1 MEFKMTHILVIR
13 HGESVANQEDK
24 FAGISDFDLTERGKM
39 QAELTAKYIKENFK
53 VDAVYASDLL
63 RAYNTALPT
72 ARAFGLEVNR
82 AQAFREIH
90 GGRWEAVTYEEIWK
104 KDGDAFSLWSTD
116 YRNAYCPEGET
127 IKQVVARAQAET
139 RRIAEAHDG
148 ETVVIASHATPVW
161 AIRELAQ
168 ENNKEYTNDKLA
180 PNASVTI
187 LRYENGQFFEVRHS
201 ITDHL
206 GELATF
212 LTVLED

>member
-1 MEFKMTHILVIR
+1 MTQLLVIR
-13 HGESVANQEDK
+13 HGESVANKEDK

-39 QAELTAKYIKENFK
+39 QAELAAKYIKERFTVN
-53 VDAVYASDLL
+53 AVYASDLL

-72 ARAFGLEVNR
+72 AKAFGLEVNR

-90 GGRWEAVTYEEIWK
+90 AGRWEGVRYEDIWK
-104 KDGDAFSLWSTD
+104 TDGDIFSLWSTD
-116 YRNAYCPEGET
+116 YTKAYCPEGET
-127 IKQVVARAQAET
+127 VTQVVARAQAEA

-168 ENNKEYTNDKLA
+168 ENNEEYTNGSLA
-180 PNASVTI
+180 PNASITVI
-187 LRYENGQFFEVRHS
+187 EYKDGKFYEVRHS
-201 ITDHL
+201 ITEHL

>member
-1 MEFKMTHILVIR
+1 MTQLLVIR
-13 HGESVANQEDK
+13 HGESVANKEDK

-39 QAELTAKYIKENFK
+39 QAELAAKYIKERFTVN
-53 VDAVYASDLL
+53 AVYASDLL
-63 RAYNTALPT
+63 RAYNTALPS
-72 ARAFGLEVNR
+72 AKAFGLEVKR

-90 GGRWEAVTYEEIWK
+90 AGRWEGVRYDEIWQ
-104 KDGDAFSLWSTD
+104 KDGEAFSLWATD
-116 YRNAYCPEGET
+116 YTKAYCPEGET
-127 IKQVVARAQAET
+127 VMQVVARAQAEA

-168 ENNKEYTNDKLA
+168 ENNEEYTNGSLA
-180 PNASVTI
+180 PNASITI
-187 LRYENGQFFEVRHS
+187 INYENGKFFEVRHS
-201 ITDHL
+201 ITEHL

>member
-1 MEFKMTHILVIR
+1 MTQLLVIR
-13 HGESVANQEDK
+13 HGESVANKEDK
-24 FAGISDFDLTERGKM
+24 FAGISNFDLTERGKK
-39 QAELTAKYIKENFK
+39 QAEKAAEYIKKHFTVN
-53 VDAVYASDLL
+53 AVYASDLL

-72 ARAFGLEVNR
+72 AQAFGLEVNR

-90 GGRWEAVTYEEIWK
+90 GGRWESVTYNEIWRT
-104 KDGDAFSLWSTD
+104 DGDIFSLWSTD

-127 IKQVVARAQAET
+127 IKQVAARAQAET

-148 ETVVIASHATPVW
+148 QTVVIASHATPVW

-168 ENNKEYTNDKLA
+168 ENNKEYTNTSLA
-180 PNASVTI
+180 PNASITI
-187 LRYENGQFFEVRHS
+187 LKYEDGKFFEVRHS
-201 ITDHL
+201 ITEHL

>member
-1 MEFKMTHILVIR
+1 MTQFLIIR
-13 HGESVANQEDK
+13 HGESVANKEDK

-72 ARAFGLEVNR
+72 AKAFGLEVNR

-127 IKQVVARAQAET
+127 IKQVVARAQAEA

>member
-1 MEFKMTHILVIR
+1 MTRLIVIR
-13 HGESVANQEDK
+13 HGQSVANKEDK

-39 QAELTAKYIKENFK
+39 QAELAAKYIKERFTVN
-53 VDAVYASDLL
+53 AVYASDLL

-72 ARAFGLEVNR
+72 AKAFGLEVNR

-90 GGRWEAVTYEEIWK
+90 AGRWEGVRYEDIWK
-104 KDGDAFSLWSTD
+104 TDGDIFSLWSTD
-116 YRNAYCPEGET
+116 YTKAYCPEGET
-127 IKQVVARAQAET
+127 VTQVVARAQAEA

-161 AIRELAQ
+161 AIRELSQ
-168 ENNKEYTNDKLA
+168 ENNEEYTNGSLA
-180 PNASVTI
+180 PNASITVI
-187 LRYENGQFFEVRHS
+187 EYKDGKFYEVRHS
-201 ITDHL
+201 ITEHL